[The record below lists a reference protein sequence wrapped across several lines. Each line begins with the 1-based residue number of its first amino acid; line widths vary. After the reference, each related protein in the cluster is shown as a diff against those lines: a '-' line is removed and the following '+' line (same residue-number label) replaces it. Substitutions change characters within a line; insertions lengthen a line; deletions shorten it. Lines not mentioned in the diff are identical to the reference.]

1 VKRCAFIQSQETEH
15 AVMLLCEVMRI
26 RRSGYYAWKRKK
38 LGDRAMEDELLK
50 RMMEPIFIDSKQTYG
65 GRRLIASLKR
75 VGLNTSRRRM
85 CRLMK
90 EEGMVPKQV
99 HRWHSQ
105 TTQADEKHEK
115 APNLLDQNFNAEYPN
130 QKWVVDITYIATKE
144 GWLYLAVI
152 LDLFSRAIVGW
163 SMQKRMTKALVMEAW
178 KMACV
183 WRHPPQEMLHH
194 SDLGSQYTSEAYLD
208 LLREKNCQIS
218 MSGKGNCYD
227 NACIESFFSTLK
239 LECANTVFESRLE
252 AKTRIFEYIEVWY
265 NRKRLHST
273 LGYLSPLEF
282 ELREACVH

>member
-1 VKRCAFIQSQETEH
+1 MKRCAFIQSQETEH
-15 AVMLLCEVMRI
+15 PVKLLCEVMRI

-38 LGDRAMEDELLK
+38 PGDCVMEDELMK
-50 RMMEPIFIDSKQTYG
+50 RMMEPVFIDSKQTYG
-65 GRRLIASLKR
+65 GRRLMASLKK
-75 VGLNTSRRRM
+75 VGVSTSRRRM

-99 HRWHSQ
+99 NRWHSQ
-105 TTQADEKHEK
+105 TTQADEEHEK
-115 APNLLDQNFNAEYPN
+115 APNLLDQDFNAERPN

-178 KMACV
+178 KMACA
-183 WRHPPQEMLHH
+183 WRHPPEEMLHH
-194 SDLGSQYTSEAYLD
+194 SDLGSQYTSKVYLD